1 MELQVPNDRFRW
13 HRNNGKDLLFDVIK
27 ICNDEN
33 EMLDCEF
40 DLIQKYKPKLNK
52 IIHRKQN
59 LNILLSDKEL
69 ESRKGNSYWC
79 QKCLKR
85 HVNTGYKYCYNCS

>member
-1 MELQVPNDRFRW
+1 MNSDDLICVKNKNLIFSKGFYVYKGLDKKSKELLYIGTTIQVPNDRFRW

-40 DLIQKYKPKLNK
+40 DLIQK
-52 IIHRKQN
+52 
-59 LNILLSDKEL
+59 
-69 ESRKGNSYWC
+69 
-79 QKCLKR
+79 
-85 HVNTGYKYCYNCS
+85 